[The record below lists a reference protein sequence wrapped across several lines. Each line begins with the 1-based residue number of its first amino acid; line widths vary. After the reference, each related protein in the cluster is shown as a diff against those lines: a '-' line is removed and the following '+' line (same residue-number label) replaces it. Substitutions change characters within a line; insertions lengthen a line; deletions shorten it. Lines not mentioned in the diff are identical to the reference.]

1 MNDMNHSARF
11 DIEIT
16 KGDIVDGLV
25 EEYGYDFRFNI
36 VGVDLDNQKIL
47 TKVDGTYG
55 VNAFKVEVR
64 HGKLRI
70 TVADMPELEF

>member
-1 MNDMNHSARF
+1 MKDLNHSARF

-16 KGDIVDGLV
+16 VADVIDGLS
-25 EEYGYDFRFNI
+25 EEYGYEFRFNI
-36 VGVDLDNQKIL
+36 LGVNLDNQKIL
-47 TKVDGTYG
+47 TNVDGTYG